1 MILQALT
8 VETSAGE
15 RITLP
20 RRSEATRF
28 AGSARFGWGSHWEE
42 LPHNE
47 DENALREARAASTET
62 GRLPGAG
69 GVDGH
74 FDGLAG
80 GRRHRQSERVFP
92 IISEEFSS

>member
-1 MILQALT
+1 L
-8 VETSAGE
+8 GN
-15 RITLP
+15 
-20 RRSEATRF
+20 
-28 AGSARFGWGSHWEE
+28 HWEE

-47 DENALREARAASTET
+47 EGNALREARAASTET
-62 GRLPGAG
+62 GRLSGAG

-80 GRRHRQSERVFP
+80 GRRHSQSERVFP